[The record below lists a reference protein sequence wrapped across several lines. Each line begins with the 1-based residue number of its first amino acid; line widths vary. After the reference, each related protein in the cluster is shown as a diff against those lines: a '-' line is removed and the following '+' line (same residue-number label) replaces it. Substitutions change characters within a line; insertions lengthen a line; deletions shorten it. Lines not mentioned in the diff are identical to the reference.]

1 VGFRGRAAVSAAV
14 ATSHGVTATLDA
26 ARAWVRERLP
36 WQARHLERAYDW
48 TLELEPHAPEALM
61 LAAMTHDMERG
72 YPEGSPLWF
81 EGCWADTL
89 YRMAHSER
97 SARIVGDFV
106 RDQGLTESLVRE
118 VVRLI
123 VAHEV
128 GGWREADL
136 LQAADSLS
144 FLETI
149 QPVISKRLAGGTL
162 SAEGARAWLDF
173 QFERM
178 RLERAREIGRPMLAR
193 ARAELER
200 ELSSAVNR

>member
-1 VGFRGRAAVSAAV
+1 MS
-14 ATSHGVTATLDA
+14 ATLDA
-26 ARAWVRERLP
+26 ARAWVQERLP
-36 WQARHLERAYDW
+36 WQARHLARAYEW
-48 TLELEPHAPEALM
+48 ALELEPHAPEALV
-61 LAAMTHDMERG
+61 LAASTHDMERG
-72 YPEGSPLWF
+72 YPEGSPAWF

-89 YRMAHSER
+89 YLMAHSER
-97 SARIVGDFV
+97 SARIVGDFL
-106 RDQGLTESLVRE
+106 RDLSAAESLVRE

-128 GGWREADL
+128 GGWPQADV

-149 QPVISKRLAGGTL
+149 QPVISKRIAAGTL

-178 RLERAREIGRPMLAR
+178 RLERAREIGRPVLQK
-193 ARAELER
+193 ARAELEA
-200 ELSSAVNR
+200 ELSLAVK

>member
-1 VGFRGRAAVSAAV
+1 MSALV
-14 ATSHGVTATLDA
+14 DA
-26 ARAWVRERLP
+26 ARSWVRERLP
-36 WQARHLERAYDW
+36 WQALHLERAYDW
-48 TLELEPHAPEALM
+48 ALVLEPHAREALV

-72 YPEGSPLWF
+72 YPEGSPAWF

-97 SARIVGDFV
+97 SARIVGDFL
-106 RDQGLTESLVRE
+106 RDQGAAESLVRE

-128 GGWREADL
+128 GGWPEADV

-162 SAEGARAWLDF
+162 SPAGARAWLDF
-173 QFERM
+173 QFDRVK
-178 RLERAREIGRPMLAR
+178 LDRARELGRPILHT

-200 ELSSAVNR
+200 ELSHARA

>member
-1 VGFRGRAAVSAAV
+1 MTPTV
-14 ATSHGVTATLDA
+14 DA

-48 TLELEPHAPEALM
+48 ALELEPRASEALV
-61 LAAMTHDMERG
+61 LAALTHDMERG
-72 YPEGSPLWF
+72 YPEGSPAWS
-81 EGCWADTL
+81 EGCWADRL

-97 SARIVGDFV
+97 SARIVGDFL
-106 RDQGLTESLVRE
+106 RDQGVAESLVRE

-128 GGWREADL
+128 GGWPEADV

-149 QPVISKRLAGGTL
+149 QPVISKHLAAGKL
-162 SAEGARAWLDF
+162 SEEGARTWLDF
-173 QFERM
+173 QFGRM
-178 RLERAREIGRPMLAR
+178 RLERARERGRPMLEKAK
-193 ARAELER
+193 AELER
-200 ELSSAVNR
+200 ELTIKPAVK

>member
-1 VGFRGRAAVSAAV
+1 MS
-14 ATSHGVTATLDA
+14 ATLDA

-36 WQARHLERAYDW
+36 WQARHLERAYYW
-48 TLELEPHAPEALM
+48 TIELEPHAPEALI
-61 LAAMTHDMERG
+61 LAALTHDMERG
-72 YPEGSPLWF
+72 YPEGSPTWV
-81 EGCWADTL
+81 EGCWADTF

-97 SARIVGDFV
+97 SARIVGDFL
-106 RDQGLTESLVRE
+106 RDQGAAEKLVRE

-128 GGWREADL
+128 GGWPEADL

-162 SAEGARAWLDF
+162 TAEGARAWLNF
-173 QFERM
+173 QFERI
-178 RLERAREIGRPMLAR
+178 RLEPAREIGRPMLDK

-200 ELSSAVNR
+200 ELSSAVK

>member
-1 VGFRGRAAVSAAV
+1 MS
-14 ATSHGVTATLDA
+14 ATLDA
-26 ARAWVRERLP
+26 ARAWVQERLP

-48 TLELEPHAPEALM
+48 ALELEPHASEALV
-61 LAAMTHDMERG
+61 LAASTHDMERG
-72 YPEGSPLWF
+72 YPEGSPAWS
-81 EGCWADTL
+81 EGCWANTL

-97 SARIVGDFV
+97 SARIVGDFL
-106 RDQGLTESLVRE
+106 RDRDAAETLVRE

-128 GGWREADL
+128 GGWPEADV

-149 QPVISKRLAGGTL
+149 QPVISKRLAAGTL
-162 SAEGARAWLDF
+162 SPAGARAWLDF
-173 QFERM
+173 QFGRM
-178 RLERAREIGRPMLAR
+178 RSERAREIGRPLLDR

-200 ELSSAVNR
+200 ELSSAMKR

>member
-1 VGFRGRAAVSAAV
+1 MSAMV
-14 ATSHGVTATLDA
+14 EA
-26 ARAWVRERLP
+26 ARDWVRERLP

-48 TLELEPHAPEALM
+48 ALELEPQAREELG
-61 LAAMTHDMERG
+61 LAALTHDMERG
-72 YPEGSPLWF
+72 YPEGSPAWF

-97 SARIVGDFV
+97 SARIVGDFL
-106 RDQGLTESLVRE
+106 RDQGAAEDLVRE

-128 GGWREADL
+128 GGWPEADV

-149 QPVISKRLAGGTL
+149 QSVISKRLAGGTL
-162 SAEGARAWLDF
+162 SAPGARAWLDF
-173 QFERM
+173 QFERIK
-178 RLERAREIGRPMLAR
+178 LERARALGRPILEQ

-200 ELSSAVNR
+200 ELSHAGA

>member
-1 VGFRGRAAVSAAV
+1 MGVRERDALPAAV
-14 ATSHGVTATLDA
+14 ATGHGVSTTLDA

-36 WQARHLERAYDW
+36 WQARHLERTCDW
-48 TLELEPHAPEALM
+48 VLELEPHAREALV
-61 LAAMTHDMERG
+61 LAASTHDMERG
-72 YPEGSPLWF
+72 YPEGSPAWF

-97 SARIVGDFV
+97 SARIVGDFL
-106 RDQGLTESLVRE
+106 RDQGVAESQVRD

-128 GGWREADL
+128 GGWPEADM

-149 QPVISKRLAGGTL
+149 QPVMSKRLAGGTL
-162 SAEGARAWLDF
+162 SPTGARAWLDF

-178 RLERAREIGRPMLAR
+178 RLERAREMGRPILQKAQ
-193 ARAELER
+193 AELER
-200 ELSSAVNR
+200 ELSHAGA

>member
-1 VGFRGRAAVSAAV
+1 MSATVG
-14 ATSHGVTATLDA
+14 A

-48 TLELEPHAPEALM
+48 ALELEPHAREALA
-61 LAAMTHDMERG
+61 LAALTHDMERG
-72 YPEGSPLWF
+72 YPDGSPAWS

-97 SARIVGDFV
+97 SARIVGDFL
-106 RDQGLTESLVRE
+106 RDQGAAESQVRE
-118 VVRLI
+118 VVQLI
-123 VAHEV
+123 VAHEI
-128 GGWREADL
+128 GGWPEADV
-136 LQAADSLS
+136 LQSADSLS

-149 QPVISKRLAGGTL
+149 QPVMSKRLAGGTL
-162 SAEGARAWLDF
+162 SPAGARAWLDF

-178 RLERAREIGRPMLAR
+178 KLERARERGRPMLLQ

-200 ELSSAVNR
+200 ELSHA

>member
-1 VGFRGRAAVSAAV
+1 MSAI
-14 ATSHGVTATLDA
+14 LDS

-36 WQARHLERAYDW
+36 WQARHLERTYDW
-48 TLELEPHAPEALM
+48 VIELEPRAPKALV
-61 LAAMTHDMERG
+61 LAASTHDMERG
-72 YPEGSPLWF
+72 YPEGSPQWF

-97 SARIVGDFV
+97 SARIVGGFLRDHGASGGLV
-106 RDQGLTESLVRE
+106 RD

-123 VAHEV
+123 AAHEV
-128 GGWREADL
+128 GGWPEADA

-162 SAEGARAWLDF
+162 TPGGARTWLDF
-173 QFERM
+173 QFERIK
-178 RLERAREIGRPMLAR
+178 LERARVLGRPMLQKAQ
-193 ARAELER
+193 AELEE
-200 ELSSAVNR
+200 ELSHAGA

>member
-1 VGFRGRAAVSAAV
+1 MS
-14 ATSHGVTATLDA
+14 ATLDA
-26 ARAWVRERLP
+26 ARAWVQERLP

-48 TLELEPHAPEALM
+48 ALELEPHAPEALV
-61 LAAMTHDMERG
+61 LAASTHDMERG
-72 YPEGSPLWF
+72 YPDGSPVWS

-89 YRMAHSER
+89 YLMAHSER
-97 SARIVGDFV
+97 SARIVGDFFRDRGAAERLV
-106 RDQGLTESLVRE
+106 RD

-128 GGWREADL
+128 GGWPEADL

-149 QPVISKRLAGGTL
+149 QPVISKRLAAGTL
-162 SAEGARAWLDF
+162 SAVGARAWLDF
-173 QFERM
+173 QFERI
-178 RLERAREIGRPMLAR
+178 RLERAREIGRPMLHE

-200 ELSSAVNR
+200 ELESAVK

>member
-1 VGFRGRAAVSAAV
+1 VGVRERATLSSAV
-14 ATSHGVTATLDA
+14 ATYHGMSATLAA
-26 ARAWVRERLP
+26 ARVWVRERLP

-48 TLELEPHAPEALM
+48 TLELKPHAPEALV

-72 YPEGSPLWF
+72 YPEGSPAWV

-89 YRMAHSER
+89 YRTAHSER
-97 SARIVGDFV
+97 SARIVGDFL
-106 RDQGLTESLVRE
+106 RDHGAAENLVRE

-128 GGWREADL
+128 GGWPEADL

-149 QPVISKRLAGGTL
+149 QPVISRRLAGGTL

-173 QFERM
+173 QFERI
-178 RLERAREIGRPMLAR
+178 RVVRAREIGRPMLHK

-200 ELSSAVNR
+200 ELSSAVK